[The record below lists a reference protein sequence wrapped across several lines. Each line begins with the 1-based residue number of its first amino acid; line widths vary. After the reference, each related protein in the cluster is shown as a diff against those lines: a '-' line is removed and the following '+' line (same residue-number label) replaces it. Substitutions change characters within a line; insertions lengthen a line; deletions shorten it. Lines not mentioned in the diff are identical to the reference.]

1 MPTPN
6 TASTNRI
13 LVTIRTQL
21 LTFVPLSHVDTGT
34 RTIATLLGSD
44 ASAPD
49 GRMYLDAAPD
59 DGTYPYGV
67 LRMVGPIPG
76 REDSGMQMSGFC
88 ELQLFDKP
96 RSQARL
102 YGGVGG
108 VTLLRPIAL
117 NAMADIATAAWRD
130 FVLTAIDDTLVA
142 QRIRIRGEVPYSD
155 PANRELVQVR
165 MLLPF
170 YCTPAFLAQYSTLP
184 VL

>member
-13 LVTIRTQL
+13 LETIRTQL
-21 LTFVPLSHVDTGT
+21 LTFAPLSHVDTGT
-34 RTIATLLGSD
+34 RTIATLLGAD

-49 GRMYLDAAPD
+49 GRMYLDAPPD
-59 DGTYPYGV
+59 NVVYPYAL
-67 LRMVGPIPG
+67 LRMFGPTPG
-76 REDSGMQMSGFC
+76 GDDSGFQMRGFC
-88 ELQLFDKP
+88 ELQFFDKP
-96 RSQARL
+96 RSQSRN
-102 YGGVGG
+102 YGG

-117 NAMADIATAAWRD
+117 NAMADIATAVWRD

-142 QRIRIRGEVPYSD
+142 QRITVRGDVPYTE

-170 YCTPAFLAQYSTLP
+170 YATPNFVAQYSTLP